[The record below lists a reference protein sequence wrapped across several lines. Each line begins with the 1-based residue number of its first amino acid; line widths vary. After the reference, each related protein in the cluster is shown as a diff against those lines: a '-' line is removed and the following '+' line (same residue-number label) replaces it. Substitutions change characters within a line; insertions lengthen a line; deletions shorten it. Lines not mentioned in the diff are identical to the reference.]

1 MKEKNLPETGAK
13 KEKNRP
19 KSEKYVLLTV
29 LGILLGAGAGAA
41 STGGSSFWDFTS
53 GFLTGLSA
61 GALLVGITG
70 LVVSLKDA

>member
-41 STGGSSFWDFTS
+41 SGSICT
-53 GFLTGLSA
+53 
-61 GALLVGITG
+61 V
-70 LVVSLKDA
+70 